1 MSISSKLAAP
11 LGLRAKVELAVAA
24 VLLAAIAALSTYSWY
39 LHTTKAKAKGEVS
52 LQSARAEAG
61 AVYSAGAKAL
71 IHDKEQSDAQIREV
85 IRSNPVWADEP
96 LPDDAAALLRHP
108 SGSARAVP

>member
-1 MSISSKLAAP
+1 MSIASKITAP
-11 LGLRAKVELAVAA
+11 LGLRAKVELVVAA
-24 VLLAAIAALSTYSWY
+24 ALLAVITALSAYSWY
-39 LHTTKAKAKGEVS
+39 LHTTKAKAKEEVS
-52 LQSARAEAG
+52 LQSARAGAG
-61 AVYSAGAKAL
+61 AVYSAGAKVL

-96 LPDDAAALLRHP
+96 LPDDAAVLLRHP